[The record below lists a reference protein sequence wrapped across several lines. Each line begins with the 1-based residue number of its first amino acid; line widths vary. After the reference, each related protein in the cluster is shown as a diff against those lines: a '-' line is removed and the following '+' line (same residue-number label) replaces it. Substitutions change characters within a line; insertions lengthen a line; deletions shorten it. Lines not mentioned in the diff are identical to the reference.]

1 MTLETKMQKE
11 AMELLDSDRRVSYTE
26 DEYFVYL
33 TLAYY
38 AIRIPKSRFYL
49 NKELLIKRRTNIFKS
64 DNLMCNEKLE
74 ISEEMRKI
82 NKNNVV
88 LLKCDKFITGINEKY
103 LKLLVRKDCWLYAAD
118 EKSAVYF
125 VVNNEIYAVCMP
137 VSLKK
142 EKPIC

>member
-1 MTLETKMQKE
+1 MTLETKMQTE
-11 AMELLDSDRRVSYTE
+11 AMVLLDGDKRTGYAE

-33 TLAYY
+33 ILAYY

-49 NKELLIKRRTNIFKS
+49 NKELLIKRRTDIFQSGK
-64 DNLMCNEKLE
+64 LMGNEKLE

-82 NKNNVV
+82 SKNNVV
-88 LLKCDKFITGINEKY
+88 LLKCDKFTTGINEKY
-103 LKLLVRKDCWLYAAD
+103 LKLLVRKGCGLYATD

>member
-64 DNLMCNEKLE
+64 GNLMCNEKLE

-103 LKLLVRKDCWLYAAD
+103 LKFLVRKDCWLYAAD

-137 VSLKK
+137 VILKK

>member
-11 AMELLDSDRRVSYTE
+11 AMELLDSDRRVSYIE

-49 NKELLIKRRTNIFKS
+49 NKELLIKRRTNIFQSCKLI
-64 DNLMCNEKLE
+64 DNEKLE

-82 NKNNVV
+82 SKNNIV
-88 LLKCDKFITGINEKY
+88 LLKCDKFTTGINEKY

>member
-64 DNLMCNEKLE
+64 GNLMCNEKLE

-137 VSLKK
+137 VRLKK